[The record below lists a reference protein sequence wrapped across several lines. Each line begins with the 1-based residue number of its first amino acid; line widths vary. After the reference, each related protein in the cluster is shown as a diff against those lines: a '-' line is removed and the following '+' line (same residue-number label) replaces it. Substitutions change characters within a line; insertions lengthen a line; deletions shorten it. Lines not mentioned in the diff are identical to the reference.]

1 MLQAL
6 STLGVVTTL
15 LFAGCSLQTSMQQP
29 VVPGLV
35 AYQQALAQRFETGQL
50 PPEAYDDKH
59 ERNRVIDEMLVLV
72 DQQFFDYELSLYNSN
87 AVVNTI
93 ADAVTVGAGAGAAL
107 ATGGTSQVLGAV
119 TAMITGTRASFD
131 KNFFAEQSR
140 IALIVK
146 MNALRAGVLEEIQ
159 TSKDQP
165 VSSYSMASA
174 MLDVQR
180 YAQAGTVLAALQAI
194 AEDSGAELK
203 ASRSRMMGM
212 RRTQQ

>member
-1 MLQAL
+1 
-6 STLGVVTTL
+6 
-15 LFAGCSLQTSMQQP
+15 
-29 VVPGLV
+29 
-35 AYQQALAQRFETGQL
+35 
-50 PPEAYDDKH
+50 
-59 ERNRVIDEMLVLV
+59 
-72 DQQFFDYELSLYNSN
+72 
-87 AVVNTI
+87 
-93 ADAVTVGAGAGAAL
+93 
-107 ATGGTSQVLGAV
+107 
-119 TAMITGTRASFD
+119 
-131 KNFFAEQSR
+131 
-140 IALIVK
+140 

-212 RRTQQ
+212 RRIQQ